1 MIQKA
6 TYREILGL
14 TEFTAGQVNLCAT
27 TSRSP
32 QKDEREALPAVGHI
46 SGNKKTR
53 FGTKFKFVQPRQ
65 GYKTSRIYHFVR
77 AYHNNEAN
85 NNSCG
90 NSETGH
96 NVNDDPLQKLLQS
109 GN

>member
-27 TSRSP
+27 RNQ
-32 QKDEREALPAVGHI
+32 QKDESEALPAVGHI

-53 FGTKFKFVQPRQ
+53 TKLKFVLRQ

-85 NNSCG
+85 NDSCG

-96 NVNDDPLQKLLQS
+96 NVNYNPLQKLLQS

>member
-1 MIQKA
+1 VIQKA

-14 TEFTAGQVNLCAT
+14 TEFTAAQVNLCAT
-27 TSRSP
+27 TGRNQ
-32 QKDEREALPAVGHI
+32 QKDESEALPAVGHI

-53 FGTKFKFVQPRQ
+53 TKLKFVLRQ
-65 GYKTSRIYHFVR
+65 GHKTSRIYHFVR

-85 NNSCG
+85 NDSCG

-96 NVNDDPLQKLLQS
+96 NVNDDPLPKLLQS

>member
-1 MIQKA
+1 M
-6 TYREILGL
+6 L
-14 TEFTAGQVNLCAT
+14 
-27 TSRSP
+27 
-32 QKDEREALPAVGHI
+32 
-46 SGNKKTR
+46 
-53 FGTKFKFVQPRQ
+53 RQ
-65 GYKTSRIYHFVR
+65 GYDKTSRIYHFVR

-85 NNSCG
+85 NDSCG

>member
-14 TEFTAGQVNLCAT
+14 TEFTAGQVNLCDT
-27 TSRSP
+27 RNQ
-32 QKDEREALPAVGHI
+32 QKDESEALPAVGHI

-53 FGTKFKFVQPRQ
+53 TKFKFAPRQ

-85 NNSCG
+85 NDSCNNG
-90 NSETGH
+90 NSETGL